1 MTKPK
6 TETTTAPITRVCL
19 FPGCC
24 NTRRTRGQCH
34 THYQQTQAMLRSG
47 DADDADLVRRG
58 LRTKPGAK
66 DGGSEVAPGARE
78 IFRKGSKVKGDLKA

>member
-1 MTKPK
+1 MTKTK
-6 TETTTAPITRVCL
+6 TTTTRICL
-19 FPGCC
+19 FPGCR

-34 THYQQTQAMLRSG
+34 THYQQTQAMLRAG

-58 LRTKPGAK
+58 LRTPEGAK

-78 IFRKGSKVKGDLKA
+78 VLAKGSKVKGDGRR